1 MTTVRFLIPRW
12 RGLSRCLP
20 GGWPDLC
27 LPSADGSA
35 AKATCDGKRIQEFN
49 VKLCARRLALSALWP
64 KGYLVGRMQRW
75 RRPLKQQLSAAATCG
90 CSLPPLLSRR
100 SGSGL
105 FMASAHVQTI
115 PGELLK
121 QTALAGQPQLLPEL
135 SNFYCYPSRAGGS
148 PWVISVAHHPYSCA
162 ARVEAR
168 PRRVGGRTARFWK
181 DVEDDFSRVF
191 V

>member
-1 MTTVRFLIPRW
+1 M
-12 RGLSRCLP
+12 LSSVP
-20 GGWPDLC
+20 GG
-27 LPSADGSA
+27 LPYPHFGP
-35 AKATCDGKRIQEFN
+35 R
-49 VKLCARRLALSALWP
+49 
-64 KGYLVGRMQRW
+64 GYLVGRMQRW

-135 SNFYCYPSRAGGS
+135 SNFYCYPGRAGGS

-181 DVEDDFSRVF
+181 DCRRSLQPRLRIRIVNSGTLTFPRKSGHRVTRILPLP
-191 V
+191 VRG